1 MSKKAKEL
9 IVFGPSSSGKTLW
22 LCFLQNVKYE
32 PWGTFDKEPFPSFT
46 FKKENGDSI
55 KIKSGYDYGGQEEN
69 IKAYYKEAVCVSVNH

>member
-46 FKKENGDSI
+46 FKKKMVI
-55 KIKSGYDYGGQEEN
+55 P
-69 IKAYYKEAVCVSVNH
+69 

>member
-9 IVFGPSSSGKTLW
+9 IVFGPSSGKTLW

-32 PWGTFDKEPFPSFT
+32 PGGTFDKEPFPSFT